1 MSKNGLILLTP
12 TSASSSEGTT
22 TINANGSISLTN
34 VQYLRV
40 EGVFSADYDNYMIVA
55 HYDPAS
61 LTAWQIRLMSGST
74 IDGASNYTTQILT
87 VDSTTVSAYRTGP
100 GGNWVCNYGDTT
112 ANGCVYYLYGPYL
125 AQPTAI
131 RCVDAGSRNGAYIND
146 IAGTHSLSS
155 SYDGI
160 FMWVG
165 AACTGRVAV
174 YGMRK

>member
-22 TINANGSISLTN
+22 TVNANGSISLTN
-34 VQYLRV
+34 VQYLTIN
-40 EGVFSADYDNYMIVA
+40 GVFSADYDNYMLVA

-61 LTAWQIRLMSGST
+61 LSGWSLRLRSGST
-74 IDGASNYTTQILT
+74 TDSGSNYTTEVLYA
-87 VDSTTVSAYRTGP
+87 DSTTVGAYRIGSYSYWI
-100 GGNWVCNYGDTT
+100 GNYADTT

-131 RCVDAGSRNGAYIND
+131 RTVDAGSRNGAYIND
-146 IAGTHSLSS
+146 TAGTHSLST
-155 SYDGI
+155 SYDG
-160 FMWVG
+160 FYMWIG
-165 AACTGRVAV
+165 AACTGRIAV